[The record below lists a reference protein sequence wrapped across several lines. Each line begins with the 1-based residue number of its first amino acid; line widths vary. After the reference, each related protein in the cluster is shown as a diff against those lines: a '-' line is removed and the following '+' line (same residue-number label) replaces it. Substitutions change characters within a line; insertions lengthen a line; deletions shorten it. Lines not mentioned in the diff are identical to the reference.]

1 MNQSNWFSIDD
12 LELQHQTS
20 PANPPVI
27 KERKLPEKLD
37 MDSILSQYKQIEIN
51 SNLIKYIVFENETT
65 ENTKQINVKSKIKL
79 KCEERDLEGN
89 LANKGTNNIQAT
101 KISMA
106 SSIPYIQGLKSAFL
120 TMKEGD
126 IAWFKLSNEQM
137 YTEQEIASGIPV
149 QNLQKYFKIDI
160 LEVTQPELPIDLTSL
175 ENRLKQMELFKIE
188 GNQFYEKQQYQSAL
202 LRYQRGLNFLEK
214 WPKKFES
221 NPVAIEAKRN
231 SLLVLSSNK
240 AQCLIKLQDYKQA
253 ISVLEPL
260 IGQMRNK
267 QYEVKNYYRLISCF
281 HKIDEQVKA
290 DFYYRQV
297 IHMCQLSQEEKHL
310 FNSIKFKK

>member
-1 MNQSNWFSIDD
+1 MNQSSWFSIED
-12 LELQHQTS
+12 LELEHQTS
-20 PANPPVI
+20 EVNPPI
-27 KERKLPEKLD
+27 SKERKLPEKLN

-51 SNLIKYIVFENETT
+51 SNLIKYIVSESQTT
-65 ENTKQINVKSKIKL
+65 DNNKQINVKSKIKL

-106 SSIPYIQGLKSAFL
+106 SSIPYIQGLRSAFL

-126 IAWFKLSNEQM
+126 VAWFKLSNEQM
-137 YTEQEIASGIPV
+137 YTEQEIASGIQV

-160 LEVTQPELPIDLTSL
+160 LEVTQPELPIDITSL
-175 ENRLKQMELFKIE
+175 ENRLKQLELFKIE
-188 GNQFYEKQQYQSAL
+188 GNQFYQKQQYQSAL

-214 WPKKFES
+214 WPKKFED

-240 AQCLIKLQDYKQA
+240 AQCLIKLQDFKQA
-253 ISVLEPL
+253 IQVLEPL

-267 QYEVKNYYRLISCF
+267 EYEVKNYYRLITCL
-281 HKIDEQVKA
+281 KEIDEQVKA
-290 DFYYRQV
+290 DFYFGQV
-297 IHMCQLSQEEKHL
+297 SHMCQLSQDQKRL
-310 FNSIKFKK
+310 FKSIKQKK